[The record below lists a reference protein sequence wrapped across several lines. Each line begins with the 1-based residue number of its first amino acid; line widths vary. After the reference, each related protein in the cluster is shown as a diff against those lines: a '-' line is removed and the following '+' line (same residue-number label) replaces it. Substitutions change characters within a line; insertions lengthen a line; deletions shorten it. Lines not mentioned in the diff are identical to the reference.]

1 MEGVVIRRVGRVGR
15 VIATEDLDAGFFGP
29 GVPKGTMGV
38 ITDVSGEGLFSKAS
52 FAVSF
57 ENGKRLDLTEQ
68 QIAKV

>member
-1 MEGVVIRRVGRVGR
+1 MSLERGDR

-29 GVPKGTMGV
+29 GVPKGTIGV
-38 ITDVSGEGLFSKAS
+38 ITSATGEGLFSKAS

-57 ENGKRLDLTEQ
+57 ENEKRLHLTEQ